1 MSVQLSPLSEL
12 EHQKEPF
19 KNQVIIFTHY
29 FTNTFLLTNSHWNK
43 KCCCLKKKKKT
54 LLSCAGKKGFRFPAP
69 ILGLQSDAQWGLGL
83 IHKTQQVLF
92 RQSLMGSQTAE
103 REEETSVLPVGPLL
117 VDQPTGRL
125 QILHIH
131 QSA

>member
-1 MSVQLSPLSEL
+1 MLL
-12 EHQKEPF
+12 F
-19 KNQVIIFTHY
+19 K
-29 FTNTFLLTNSHWNK
+29 K
-43 KCCCLKKKKKT
+43 KKKKKKKT
-54 LLSCAGKKGFRFPAP
+54 LLSRVGKKGFRFPAP

-83 IHKTQQVLF
+83 SHKTQQVLF